1 MQPIGVAGSVCRHPL
16 SGRRLVDQDDFE
28 QFYNASYQRLLWEL
42 FAVTG
47 GDLPEAEDALQEAY
61 VRASLRWKQIRT
73 YQAPD
78 AWVRRVALNLASSA
92 ARNTRRRA
100 AALLR
105 LAPPSVSGPE
115 LSAESVDPAAG
126 LRTLPMGQRQVI
138 VLHYLV
144 GLPVDEIARQLRL
157 PSGTVKSRL
166 TRGRKNLARRLGV
179 ASSQEV
185 QIDG

>member
-1 MQPIGVAGSVCRHPL
+1 
-16 SGRRLVDQDDFE
+16 
-28 QFYNASYQRLLWEL
+28 
-42 FAVTG
+42 
-47 GDLPEAEDALQEAY
+47 
-61 VRASLRWKQIRT
+61 
-73 YQAPD
+73 
-78 AWVRRVALNLASSA
+78 
-92 ARNTRRRA
+92 
-100 AALLR
+100 
-105 LAPPSVSGPE
+105 VSGPE
-115 LSAESVDPAAG
+115 LSAESVDLAAG